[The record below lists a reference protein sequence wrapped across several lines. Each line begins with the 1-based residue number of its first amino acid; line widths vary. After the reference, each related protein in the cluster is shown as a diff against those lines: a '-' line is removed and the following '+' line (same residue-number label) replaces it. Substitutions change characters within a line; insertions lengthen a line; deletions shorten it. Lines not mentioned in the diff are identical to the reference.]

1 MMELSADQIDSLTEI
16 VNIGVGRAADS
27 LSRIVG
33 ARIEL
38 TVSSIHVG
46 ELSELSALFDDLQ
59 GSPDTTII
67 QDFEGDVSGR
77 ALLAF
82 PAASGVTLAQI
93 ISGVDQTIDELDVD
107 LGGIL
112 EEIGN
117 IVLNAVLGSI
127 GNMTQTGMVY
137 SVPEFYPS
145 TPPLRLIQNGRRKV
159 QDDCDYLLL
168 ADVQFRTSQRDVTSS
183 LLIAFDTGAI
193 ELILCTLQP
202 EGAAS

>member
-1 MMELSADQIDSLTEI
+1 MMQLSADQIDTLTEI
-16 VNIGVGRAADS
+16 VNIGVGRAASS

-33 ARIEL
+33 ERVEL
-38 TVSSIHVG
+38 MVPSIHIG
-46 ELSELSALFDDLQ
+46 ELSEMSSLLGDTQ
-59 GSPDTTII
+59 GNPDTTII

-82 PAASGVTLAQI
+82 PSASGISLAQI
-93 ISGVDQTIDELDVD
+93 ISGVDETVDELDVD

-127 GNMTQTGMVY
+127 GNMTSSGMVY

-145 TPPLRLIQNGRRKV
+145 TSPLRLIQNPRNKV
-159 QDDCDYLLL
+159 DDECDYLLI
-168 ADVQFRTSQRDVTSS
+168 ADAQFRISHRDVTGS

-193 ELILCTLQP
+193 DLILSTLQIA
-202 EGAAS
+202 GVKT

>member
-1 MMELSADQIDSLTEI
+1 MMQLSADQIDTLTEI
-16 VNIGVGRAADS
+16 VNIGVGRAASS

-33 ARIEL
+33 QRVELMVPSIHIGEL
-38 TVSSIHVG
+38 TEMSSLLG
-46 ELSELSALFDDLQ
+46 EPQ
-59 GSPDTTII
+59 GKPDTTII

-82 PAASGVTLAQI
+82 PPASGISLAQI
-93 ISGVDQTIDELDVD
+93 ISGVDEDVDELDVD
-107 LGGIL
+107 LGGTL

-127 GNMTQTGMVY
+127 GNMTNSGMVY

-145 TPPLRLIQNGRRKV
+145 TPPLRLIRNRRTNV
-159 QDDCDYLLL
+159 DDNCNYLLI
-168 ADVQFRTSQRDVTSS
+168 ADAQFRISQRDVTGS

-193 ELILCTLQP
+193 DLILCTLQP
-202 EGAAS
+202 AGVE